1 MNNEI
6 SVEIGDGVK
15 LVILIQVQKGKQ
27 QQQIEL
33 YEKIRPLVL
42 EEEGC
47 LQYELSRVVGNNEQF
62 VLIECWESQRYLDL
76 HDQTAHMIEADKL
89 SASFREVPATVLT
102 LSHLD
107 INNNE

>member
-1 MNNEI
+1 MNNEV

-27 QQQIEL
+27 QQQIDL

-47 LQYELSRVVGNNEQF
+47 LQYELSRVVGSDEQF
-62 VLIECWESQRYLDL
+62 VLIECWESQKHLDL
-76 HDQTAHMIEADKL
+76 HGKSIHMIEADSL
-89 SASFREVPATVLT
+89 SSSFRTSPATVLQLT
-102 LSHLD
+102 HLD
-107 INNNE
+107 TD